1 MKPTTIASL
10 QKCKQDKKR
19 FATITAYDY
28 SFAKLFA
35 DEGINVMLVGDSLG
49 MTVQGHD
56 STLPVTVADIAYH
69 TAAVRRGA
77 PNCLLLADLPFMA
90 YATPEQAFENAATVM
105 RAGANMV
112 KIEGGEW
119 LVETVQMLTERAVPV
134 CGHLGLTPQSV
145 NIFGGY
151 KVQGR
156 GDEAGDRLLSDALAL
171 EAAGAQLLV
180 LECVPVE
187 LAKRITEAL
196 AIPVIGIGAG
206 NVTDGQILVMH
217 DAFGITGGHI
227 PKFAKNF
234 LAETG
239 DIRAA
244 VRQYMA
250 EVESGVYPGEEHSFP
265 LRSDVVLIIETL
277 PLLRQQIRRLRMEG
291 KRVALVPTMGNLHD
305 GHMKLVDEAKAR
317 ADVVVVSIF
326 VNPMQFDRP
335 EDLARYP
342 RTLQE
347 DCEKLNK
354 RKVDL
359 VFAPS
364 VKEIYPNGT
373 ETHTYVDVPGL
384 STMLEGA
391 SRPGHFRGVSTIV
404 SKLFNL
410 VQPDI
415 ACFGEKDF
423 QQLALI
429 RKMVAD
435 MGFDIEIVGVPIM
448 RAKDGLALSSRN
460 GYLTAEQRKI
470 APGLYKVLSSIADKL
485 QAGER
490 DLDEIIA
497 IAGQELNEKGFR
509 SDDIQIR
516 DADTLLEISENSKR
530 AVILVAAWLGDARL
544 IDNKLVELA

>member
-1 MKPTTIASL
+1 M
-10 QKCKQDKKR
+10 
-19 FATITAYDY
+19 
-28 SFAKLFA
+28 
-35 DEGINVMLVGDSLG
+35 
-49 MTVQGHD
+49 
-56 STLPVTVADIAYH
+56 
-69 TAAVRRGA
+69 
-77 PNCLLLADLPFMA
+77 
-90 YATPEQAFENAATVM
+90 
-105 RAGANMV
+105 
-112 KIEGGEW
+112 
-119 LVETVQMLTERAVPV
+119 
-134 CGHLGLTPQSV
+134 
-145 NIFGGY
+145 
-151 KVQGR
+151 
-156 GDEAGDRLLSDALAL
+156 
-171 EAAGAQLLV
+171 
-180 LECVPVE
+180 
-187 LAKRITEAL
+187 
-196 AIPVIGIGAG
+196 
-206 NVTDGQILVMH
+206 
-217 DAFGITGGHI
+217 
-227 PKFAKNF
+227 
-234 LAETG
+234 
-239 DIRAA
+239 
-244 VRQYMA
+244 
-250 EVESGVYPGEEHSFP
+250 
-265 LRSDVVLIIETL
+265 LIIETL

-347 DCEKLNK
+347 DCKKLNK

-415 ACFGEKDF
+415 ACFGEKNF

-435 MGFDIEIVGVPIM
+435 MGFDIEIIGVPIM

-490 DLDEIIA
+490 DLAEIIA

-509 SDDIQIR
+509 ADDIQIR
-516 DADTLLEISENSKR
+516 DADTLLEVSENSKR

-544 IDNKLVELA
+544 IDNKMVELA

>member
-1 MKPTTIASL
+1 M
-10 QKCKQDKKR
+10 
-19 FATITAYDY
+19 
-28 SFAKLFA
+28 
-35 DEGINVMLVGDSLG
+35 
-49 MTVQGHD
+49 
-56 STLPVTVADIAYH
+56 
-69 TAAVRRGA
+69 
-77 PNCLLLADLPFMA
+77 
-90 YATPEQAFENAATVM
+90 
-105 RAGANMV
+105 
-112 KIEGGEW
+112 
-119 LVETVQMLTERAVPV
+119 
-134 CGHLGLTPQSV
+134 
-145 NIFGGY
+145 
-151 KVQGR
+151 
-156 GDEAGDRLLSDALAL
+156 
-171 EAAGAQLLV
+171 
-180 LECVPVE
+180 
-187 LAKRITEAL
+187 
-196 AIPVIGIGAG
+196 
-206 NVTDGQILVMH
+206 
-217 DAFGITGGHI
+217 
-227 PKFAKNF
+227 
-234 LAETG
+234 
-239 DIRAA
+239 
-244 VRQYMA
+244 
-250 EVESGVYPGEEHSFP
+250 
-265 LRSDVVLIIETL
+265 LIIETL

-435 MGFDIEIVGVPIM
+435 MGFDIEIIGVPIM

-470 APGLYKVLSSIADKL
+470 APDLYKVLSSIADKL

-490 DLDEIIA
+490 DLDEIIT

-509 SDDIQIR
+509 ADDIQIR

-544 IDNKLVELA
+544 IDNKIVELA

>member
-1 MKPTTIASL
+1 M
-10 QKCKQDKKR
+10 
-19 FATITAYDY
+19 
-28 SFAKLFA
+28 
-35 DEGINVMLVGDSLG
+35 
-49 MTVQGHD
+49 
-56 STLPVTVADIAYH
+56 
-69 TAAVRRGA
+69 
-77 PNCLLLADLPFMA
+77 
-90 YATPEQAFENAATVM
+90 
-105 RAGANMV
+105 
-112 KIEGGEW
+112 
-119 LVETVQMLTERAVPV
+119 
-134 CGHLGLTPQSV
+134 
-145 NIFGGY
+145 
-151 KVQGR
+151 
-156 GDEAGDRLLSDALAL
+156 
-171 EAAGAQLLV
+171 
-180 LECVPVE
+180 
-187 LAKRITEAL
+187 
-196 AIPVIGIGAG
+196 
-206 NVTDGQILVMH
+206 
-217 DAFGITGGHI
+217 
-227 PKFAKNF
+227 
-234 LAETG
+234 
-239 DIRAA
+239 
-244 VRQYMA
+244 
-250 EVESGVYPGEEHSFP
+250 
-265 LRSDVVLIIETL
+265 LIIETL

-516 DADTLLEISENSKR
+516 DADTLLEVSENSKR
-530 AVILVAAWLGDARL
+530 AVILVATWLGDARL
-544 IDNKLVELA
+544 IDNKMVELA

>member
-1 MKPTTIASL
+1 M
-10 QKCKQDKKR
+10 
-19 FATITAYDY
+19 
-28 SFAKLFA
+28 
-35 DEGINVMLVGDSLG
+35 
-49 MTVQGHD
+49 
-56 STLPVTVADIAYH
+56 
-69 TAAVRRGA
+69 
-77 PNCLLLADLPFMA
+77 
-90 YATPEQAFENAATVM
+90 
-105 RAGANMV
+105 
-112 KIEGGEW
+112 
-119 LVETVQMLTERAVPV
+119 
-134 CGHLGLTPQSV
+134 
-145 NIFGGY
+145 
-151 KVQGR
+151 
-156 GDEAGDRLLSDALAL
+156 
-171 EAAGAQLLV
+171 
-180 LECVPVE
+180 
-187 LAKRITEAL
+187 
-196 AIPVIGIGAG
+196 
-206 NVTDGQILVMH
+206 
-217 DAFGITGGHI
+217 
-227 PKFAKNF
+227 
-234 LAETG
+234 
-239 DIRAA
+239 
-244 VRQYMA
+244 
-250 EVESGVYPGEEHSFP
+250 
-265 LRSDVVLIIETL
+265 LIIETP

-509 SDDIQIR
+509 ADDIQIR
-516 DADTLLEISENSKR
+516 DADTLLEVSENSKR

-544 IDNKLVELA
+544 IDNKMVELA

>member
-1 MKPTTIASL
+1 M
-10 QKCKQDKKR
+10 
-19 FATITAYDY
+19 
-28 SFAKLFA
+28 
-35 DEGINVMLVGDSLG
+35 
-49 MTVQGHD
+49 
-56 STLPVTVADIAYH
+56 
-69 TAAVRRGA
+69 
-77 PNCLLLADLPFMA
+77 
-90 YATPEQAFENAATVM
+90 
-105 RAGANMV
+105 
-112 KIEGGEW
+112 
-119 LVETVQMLTERAVPV
+119 
-134 CGHLGLTPQSV
+134 
-145 NIFGGY
+145 
-151 KVQGR
+151 
-156 GDEAGDRLLSDALAL
+156 
-171 EAAGAQLLV
+171 
-180 LECVPVE
+180 
-187 LAKRITEAL
+187 
-196 AIPVIGIGAG
+196 
-206 NVTDGQILVMH
+206 
-217 DAFGITGGHI
+217 
-227 PKFAKNF
+227 
-234 LAETG
+234 
-239 DIRAA
+239 
-244 VRQYMA
+244 
-250 EVESGVYPGEEHSFP
+250 
-265 LRSDVVLIIETL
+265 LIIETL

-317 ADVVVVSIF
+317 TDVVVVSIF

-485 QAGER
+485 QVGER
-490 DLDEIIA
+490 DLDEIIT

-509 SDDIQIR
+509 ADDIQIR
-516 DADTLLEISENSKR
+516 DADTLLEVSETSKR

-544 IDNKLVELA
+544 IDNKIVELA

>member
-1 MKPTTIASL
+1 M
-10 QKCKQDKKR
+10 
-19 FATITAYDY
+19 
-28 SFAKLFA
+28 
-35 DEGINVMLVGDSLG
+35 
-49 MTVQGHD
+49 
-56 STLPVTVADIAYH
+56 
-69 TAAVRRGA
+69 
-77 PNCLLLADLPFMA
+77 
-90 YATPEQAFENAATVM
+90 
-105 RAGANMV
+105 
-112 KIEGGEW
+112 
-119 LVETVQMLTERAVPV
+119 
-134 CGHLGLTPQSV
+134 
-145 NIFGGY
+145 
-151 KVQGR
+151 
-156 GDEAGDRLLSDALAL
+156 
-171 EAAGAQLLV
+171 
-180 LECVPVE
+180 
-187 LAKRITEAL
+187 
-196 AIPVIGIGAG
+196 
-206 NVTDGQILVMH
+206 
-217 DAFGITGGHI
+217 
-227 PKFAKNF
+227 
-234 LAETG
+234 
-239 DIRAA
+239 
-244 VRQYMA
+244 
-250 EVESGVYPGEEHSFP
+250 
-265 LRSDVVLIIETL
+265 LIIETL

-317 ADVVVVSIF
+317 ADAVVVSIF

-435 MGFDIEIVGVPIM
+435 MSFDIEIVGVPIM

-509 SDDIQIR
+509 ADDIQIR
-516 DADTLLEISENSKR
+516 DADTLLEVSETSKR

-544 IDNKLVELA
+544 IDNKMVELA

>member
-1 MKPTTIASL
+1 M
-10 QKCKQDKKR
+10 
-19 FATITAYDY
+19 
-28 SFAKLFA
+28 
-35 DEGINVMLVGDSLG
+35 
-49 MTVQGHD
+49 
-56 STLPVTVADIAYH
+56 
-69 TAAVRRGA
+69 
-77 PNCLLLADLPFMA
+77 
-90 YATPEQAFENAATVM
+90 
-105 RAGANMV
+105 
-112 KIEGGEW
+112 
-119 LVETVQMLTERAVPV
+119 
-134 CGHLGLTPQSV
+134 
-145 NIFGGY
+145 
-151 KVQGR
+151 
-156 GDEAGDRLLSDALAL
+156 
-171 EAAGAQLLV
+171 
-180 LECVPVE
+180 
-187 LAKRITEAL
+187 
-196 AIPVIGIGAG
+196 
-206 NVTDGQILVMH
+206 
-217 DAFGITGGHI
+217 
-227 PKFAKNF
+227 
-234 LAETG
+234 
-239 DIRAA
+239 
-244 VRQYMA
+244 
-250 EVESGVYPGEEHSFP
+250 
-265 LRSDVVLIIETL
+265 LIIETL

-435 MGFDIEIVGVPIM
+435 MGFDIEIVGIPIM

-509 SDDIQIR
+509 ADDIQIR
-516 DADTLLEISENSKR
+516 DADTLQEVSENSKR

-544 IDNKLVELA
+544 IDNKIVELA

>member
-1 MKPTTIASL
+1 M
-10 QKCKQDKKR
+10 
-19 FATITAYDY
+19 
-28 SFAKLFA
+28 
-35 DEGINVMLVGDSLG
+35 
-49 MTVQGHD
+49 
-56 STLPVTVADIAYH
+56 
-69 TAAVRRGA
+69 
-77 PNCLLLADLPFMA
+77 
-90 YATPEQAFENAATVM
+90 
-105 RAGANMV
+105 
-112 KIEGGEW
+112 
-119 LVETVQMLTERAVPV
+119 
-134 CGHLGLTPQSV
+134 
-145 NIFGGY
+145 
-151 KVQGR
+151 
-156 GDEAGDRLLSDALAL
+156 
-171 EAAGAQLLV
+171 
-180 LECVPVE
+180 
-187 LAKRITEAL
+187 
-196 AIPVIGIGAG
+196 
-206 NVTDGQILVMH
+206 
-217 DAFGITGGHI
+217 
-227 PKFAKNF
+227 
-234 LAETG
+234 
-239 DIRAA
+239 
-244 VRQYMA
+244 
-250 EVESGVYPGEEHSFP
+250 
-265 LRSDVVLIIETL
+265 LIIETL

-305 GHMKLVDEAKAR
+305 GHMKLVDEAKTR
-317 ADVVVVSIF
+317 ADVMVVSIF

-364 VKEIYPNGT
+364 VKDIYPNGT

-490 DLDEIIA
+490 DLDEIVA

-509 SDDIQIR
+509 ADDIQIR
-516 DADTLLEISENSKR
+516 DADTLLEVSENSKR
-530 AVILVAAWLGDARL
+530 VVILVAAWLGDARL
-544 IDNKLVELA
+544 IDNKIVELA

>member
-1 MKPTTIASL
+1 M
-10 QKCKQDKKR
+10 
-19 FATITAYDY
+19 
-28 SFAKLFA
+28 
-35 DEGINVMLVGDSLG
+35 
-49 MTVQGHD
+49 
-56 STLPVTVADIAYH
+56 
-69 TAAVRRGA
+69 
-77 PNCLLLADLPFMA
+77 
-90 YATPEQAFENAATVM
+90 
-105 RAGANMV
+105 
-112 KIEGGEW
+112 
-119 LVETVQMLTERAVPV
+119 
-134 CGHLGLTPQSV
+134 
-145 NIFGGY
+145 
-151 KVQGR
+151 
-156 GDEAGDRLLSDALAL
+156 
-171 EAAGAQLLV
+171 
-180 LECVPVE
+180 
-187 LAKRITEAL
+187 
-196 AIPVIGIGAG
+196 
-206 NVTDGQILVMH
+206 
-217 DAFGITGGHI
+217 
-227 PKFAKNF
+227 
-234 LAETG
+234 
-239 DIRAA
+239 
-244 VRQYMA
+244 
-250 EVESGVYPGEEHSFP
+250 
-265 LRSDVVLIIETL
+265 LIIETL

-490 DLDEIIA
+490 DLDEIITF
-497 IAGQELNEKGFR
+497 AGQELNEKGFR
-509 SDDIQIR
+509 ADDIQIR
-516 DADTLLEISENSKR
+516 DADTLLEVSETSKR

-544 IDNKLVELA
+544 IDNKMVELA

>member
-1 MKPTTIASL
+1 M
-10 QKCKQDKKR
+10 
-19 FATITAYDY
+19 
-28 SFAKLFA
+28 
-35 DEGINVMLVGDSLG
+35 
-49 MTVQGHD
+49 
-56 STLPVTVADIAYH
+56 
-69 TAAVRRGA
+69 
-77 PNCLLLADLPFMA
+77 
-90 YATPEQAFENAATVM
+90 
-105 RAGANMV
+105 
-112 KIEGGEW
+112 
-119 LVETVQMLTERAVPV
+119 
-134 CGHLGLTPQSV
+134 
-145 NIFGGY
+145 
-151 KVQGR
+151 
-156 GDEAGDRLLSDALAL
+156 
-171 EAAGAQLLV
+171 
-180 LECVPVE
+180 
-187 LAKRITEAL
+187 
-196 AIPVIGIGAG
+196 
-206 NVTDGQILVMH
+206 
-217 DAFGITGGHI
+217 
-227 PKFAKNF
+227 
-234 LAETG
+234 
-239 DIRAA
+239 
-244 VRQYMA
+244 
-250 EVESGVYPGEEHSFP
+250 
-265 LRSDVVLIIETL
+265 LIIETL

-490 DLDEIIA
+490 DLDEIIT

-509 SDDIQIR
+509 ADDIQIR
-516 DADTLLEISENSKR
+516 DADTLLEVSENSKR
-530 AVILVAAWLGDARL
+530 AGSLVAAWLGDARL
-544 IDNKLVELA
+544 IDNKMVELA

>member
-1 MKPTTIASL
+1 M
-10 QKCKQDKKR
+10 
-19 FATITAYDY
+19 
-28 SFAKLFA
+28 
-35 DEGINVMLVGDSLG
+35 
-49 MTVQGHD
+49 
-56 STLPVTVADIAYH
+56 
-69 TAAVRRGA
+69 
-77 PNCLLLADLPFMA
+77 
-90 YATPEQAFENAATVM
+90 
-105 RAGANMV
+105 
-112 KIEGGEW
+112 
-119 LVETVQMLTERAVPV
+119 
-134 CGHLGLTPQSV
+134 
-145 NIFGGY
+145 
-151 KVQGR
+151 
-156 GDEAGDRLLSDALAL
+156 
-171 EAAGAQLLV
+171 
-180 LECVPVE
+180 
-187 LAKRITEAL
+187 
-196 AIPVIGIGAG
+196 
-206 NVTDGQILVMH
+206 
-217 DAFGITGGHI
+217 
-227 PKFAKNF
+227 
-234 LAETG
+234 
-239 DIRAA
+239 
-244 VRQYMA
+244 
-250 EVESGVYPGEEHSFP
+250 
-265 LRSDVVLIIETL
+265 LIIETL

-423 QQLALI
+423 KQLALI

-490 DLDEIIA
+490 DLDEIIT

-509 SDDIQIR
+509 ADDIQIR
-516 DADTLLEISENSKR
+516 DADTLLEVSENSKR

-544 IDNKLVELA
+544 IDNKMVELA

>member
-1 MKPTTIASL
+1 M
-10 QKCKQDKKR
+10 
-19 FATITAYDY
+19 
-28 SFAKLFA
+28 
-35 DEGINVMLVGDSLG
+35 
-49 MTVQGHD
+49 
-56 STLPVTVADIAYH
+56 
-69 TAAVRRGA
+69 
-77 PNCLLLADLPFMA
+77 
-90 YATPEQAFENAATVM
+90 
-105 RAGANMV
+105 
-112 KIEGGEW
+112 
-119 LVETVQMLTERAVPV
+119 
-134 CGHLGLTPQSV
+134 
-145 NIFGGY
+145 
-151 KVQGR
+151 
-156 GDEAGDRLLSDALAL
+156 
-171 EAAGAQLLV
+171 
-180 LECVPVE
+180 
-187 LAKRITEAL
+187 
-196 AIPVIGIGAG
+196 
-206 NVTDGQILVMH
+206 
-217 DAFGITGGHI
+217 
-227 PKFAKNF
+227 
-234 LAETG
+234 
-239 DIRAA
+239 
-244 VRQYMA
+244 
-250 EVESGVYPGEEHSFP
+250 
-265 LRSDVVLIIETL
+265 LIIETL

-497 IAGQELNEKGFR
+497 IAGQELNEKGVR

-544 IDNKLVELA
+544 IDNKIVELA

>member
-1 MKPTTIASL
+1 M
-10 QKCKQDKKR
+10 
-19 FATITAYDY
+19 
-28 SFAKLFA
+28 
-35 DEGINVMLVGDSLG
+35 
-49 MTVQGHD
+49 
-56 STLPVTVADIAYH
+56 
-69 TAAVRRGA
+69 
-77 PNCLLLADLPFMA
+77 
-90 YATPEQAFENAATVM
+90 
-105 RAGANMV
+105 
-112 KIEGGEW
+112 
-119 LVETVQMLTERAVPV
+119 
-134 CGHLGLTPQSV
+134 
-145 NIFGGY
+145 
-151 KVQGR
+151 
-156 GDEAGDRLLSDALAL
+156 
-171 EAAGAQLLV
+171 
-180 LECVPVE
+180 
-187 LAKRITEAL
+187 
-196 AIPVIGIGAG
+196 
-206 NVTDGQILVMH
+206 
-217 DAFGITGGHI
+217 
-227 PKFAKNF
+227 
-234 LAETG
+234 
-239 DIRAA
+239 
-244 VRQYMA
+244 
-250 EVESGVYPGEEHSFP
+250 
-265 LRSDVVLIIETL
+265 LIIETL

-291 KRVALVPTMGNLHD
+291 KRMALVPTMGNLHD

-435 MGFDIEIVGVPIM
+435 MSFDIEIVGVPIM

-509 SDDIQIR
+509 ADDIQIR
-516 DADTLLEISENSKR
+516 DADTLLEVSETSKR

-544 IDNKLVELA
+544 IDNKMVELA

>member
-1 MKPTTIASL
+1 M
-10 QKCKQDKKR
+10 
-19 FATITAYDY
+19 
-28 SFAKLFA
+28 
-35 DEGINVMLVGDSLG
+35 
-49 MTVQGHD
+49 
-56 STLPVTVADIAYH
+56 
-69 TAAVRRGA
+69 
-77 PNCLLLADLPFMA
+77 
-90 YATPEQAFENAATVM
+90 
-105 RAGANMV
+105 
-112 KIEGGEW
+112 
-119 LVETVQMLTERAVPV
+119 
-134 CGHLGLTPQSV
+134 
-145 NIFGGY
+145 
-151 KVQGR
+151 
-156 GDEAGDRLLSDALAL
+156 
-171 EAAGAQLLV
+171 
-180 LECVPVE
+180 
-187 LAKRITEAL
+187 
-196 AIPVIGIGAG
+196 
-206 NVTDGQILVMH
+206 
-217 DAFGITGGHI
+217 
-227 PKFAKNF
+227 
-234 LAETG
+234 
-239 DIRAA
+239 
-244 VRQYMA
+244 
-250 EVESGVYPGEEHSFP
+250 
-265 LRSDVVLIIETL
+265 LIIETL

-490 DLDEIIA
+490 DLDEIIT

-516 DADTLLEISENSKR
+516 DADTLLEVSENSKR

-544 IDNKLVELA
+544 IDNKMVELA

>member
-1 MKPTTIASL
+1 M
-10 QKCKQDKKR
+10 
-19 FATITAYDY
+19 
-28 SFAKLFA
+28 
-35 DEGINVMLVGDSLG
+35 
-49 MTVQGHD
+49 
-56 STLPVTVADIAYH
+56 
-69 TAAVRRGA
+69 
-77 PNCLLLADLPFMA
+77 
-90 YATPEQAFENAATVM
+90 
-105 RAGANMV
+105 
-112 KIEGGEW
+112 
-119 LVETVQMLTERAVPV
+119 
-134 CGHLGLTPQSV
+134 
-145 NIFGGY
+145 
-151 KVQGR
+151 
-156 GDEAGDRLLSDALAL
+156 
-171 EAAGAQLLV
+171 
-180 LECVPVE
+180 
-187 LAKRITEAL
+187 
-196 AIPVIGIGAG
+196 
-206 NVTDGQILVMH
+206 
-217 DAFGITGGHI
+217 
-227 PKFAKNF
+227 
-234 LAETG
+234 
-239 DIRAA
+239 
-244 VRQYMA
+244 
-250 EVESGVYPGEEHSFP
+250 
-265 LRSDVVLIIETL
+265 LIIETL

-384 STMLEGA
+384 STTLEGA

-509 SDDIQIR
+509 ADDIQIR
-516 DADTLLEISENSKR
+516 DADTLLEVSETSKR

-544 IDNKLVELA
+544 IDNKMVELA

>member
-1 MKPTTIASL
+1 M
-10 QKCKQDKKR
+10 
-19 FATITAYDY
+19 
-28 SFAKLFA
+28 
-35 DEGINVMLVGDSLG
+35 
-49 MTVQGHD
+49 
-56 STLPVTVADIAYH
+56 
-69 TAAVRRGA
+69 
-77 PNCLLLADLPFMA
+77 
-90 YATPEQAFENAATVM
+90 
-105 RAGANMV
+105 
-112 KIEGGEW
+112 
-119 LVETVQMLTERAVPV
+119 
-134 CGHLGLTPQSV
+134 
-145 NIFGGY
+145 
-151 KVQGR
+151 
-156 GDEAGDRLLSDALAL
+156 
-171 EAAGAQLLV
+171 
-180 LECVPVE
+180 
-187 LAKRITEAL
+187 
-196 AIPVIGIGAG
+196 
-206 NVTDGQILVMH
+206 
-217 DAFGITGGHI
+217 
-227 PKFAKNF
+227 
-234 LAETG
+234 
-239 DIRAA
+239 
-244 VRQYMA
+244 
-250 EVESGVYPGEEHSFP
+250 
-265 LRSDVVLIIETL
+265 LIIETL

-291 KRVALVPTMGNLHD
+291 KRVALVPSMGNLHD

-490 DLDEIIA
+490 DLDEIIT

-509 SDDIQIR
+509 ADDIQIR
-516 DADTLLEISENSKR
+516 DADTLLEVSETSKR

-544 IDNKLVELA
+544 IDNKMVELA

>member
-1 MKPTTIASL
+1 M
-10 QKCKQDKKR
+10 
-19 FATITAYDY
+19 
-28 SFAKLFA
+28 
-35 DEGINVMLVGDSLG
+35 
-49 MTVQGHD
+49 
-56 STLPVTVADIAYH
+56 
-69 TAAVRRGA
+69 
-77 PNCLLLADLPFMA
+77 
-90 YATPEQAFENAATVM
+90 
-105 RAGANMV
+105 
-112 KIEGGEW
+112 
-119 LVETVQMLTERAVPV
+119 
-134 CGHLGLTPQSV
+134 
-145 NIFGGY
+145 
-151 KVQGR
+151 
-156 GDEAGDRLLSDALAL
+156 
-171 EAAGAQLLV
+171 
-180 LECVPVE
+180 
-187 LAKRITEAL
+187 
-196 AIPVIGIGAG
+196 
-206 NVTDGQILVMH
+206 
-217 DAFGITGGHI
+217 
-227 PKFAKNF
+227 
-234 LAETG
+234 
-239 DIRAA
+239 
-244 VRQYMA
+244 
-250 EVESGVYPGEEHSFP
+250 
-265 LRSDVVLIIETL
+265 LIIETL

-415 ACFGEKDF
+415 ACFGDKDF

-485 QAGER
+485 QVGER
-490 DLDEIIA
+490 DLDEIIT

-509 SDDIQIR
+509 ADDIQIR
-516 DADTLLEISENSKR
+516 DADTLLEVSETSKR

-544 IDNKLVELA
+544 IDNKMVELA

>member
-1 MKPTTIASL
+1 M
-10 QKCKQDKKR
+10 
-19 FATITAYDY
+19 
-28 SFAKLFA
+28 
-35 DEGINVMLVGDSLG
+35 
-49 MTVQGHD
+49 
-56 STLPVTVADIAYH
+56 
-69 TAAVRRGA
+69 
-77 PNCLLLADLPFMA
+77 
-90 YATPEQAFENAATVM
+90 
-105 RAGANMV
+105 
-112 KIEGGEW
+112 
-119 LVETVQMLTERAVPV
+119 
-134 CGHLGLTPQSV
+134 
-145 NIFGGY
+145 
-151 KVQGR
+151 
-156 GDEAGDRLLSDALAL
+156 
-171 EAAGAQLLV
+171 
-180 LECVPVE
+180 
-187 LAKRITEAL
+187 
-196 AIPVIGIGAG
+196 
-206 NVTDGQILVMH
+206 
-217 DAFGITGGHI
+217 
-227 PKFAKNF
+227 
-234 LAETG
+234 
-239 DIRAA
+239 
-244 VRQYMA
+244 
-250 EVESGVYPGEEHSFP
+250 
-265 LRSDVVLIIETL
+265 LIIETL

-291 KRVALVPTMGNLHD
+291 KRVALVPTLGNLHD

-485 QAGER
+485 QVGER
-490 DLDEIIA
+490 DLDEIIT

-509 SDDIQIR
+509 ADDIQIR
-516 DADTLLEISENSKR
+516 DADTLLEVSETSKR

-544 IDNKLVELA
+544 IDNKMVELA